1 LAQQRSDESALSYRE
16 SNPLIGAPLSVAASD
31 PQHHRF
37 APEQNAPAK
46 VFCYEALDA
55 FAA

>member
-1 LAQQRSDESALSYRE
+1 LSQQRSDESALSYRE